1 MLIENLE
8 TLAELID
15 DRYKVADHQKHL
27 LVEKNQ
33 TTEFVK
39 FESRAKIIVYDD
51 KVEYLTCRFEDKS
64 NNPSKPELFPYFG
77 RVEKLRKNCDYIIFV
92 KREEEF
98 YILLIELKLYNTSN
112 KPQEQLYISGTF
124 VDFLLRRFA
133 VAGYT
138 FVTPPKI
145 RFIGIRDTQLH
156 TIRPKQYTKP
166 RDCVYDHNYIEIR
179 DNGGK
184 RHIPIRLNALLK

>member
-15 DRYKVADHQKHL
+15 DRYKVSDHQKHL